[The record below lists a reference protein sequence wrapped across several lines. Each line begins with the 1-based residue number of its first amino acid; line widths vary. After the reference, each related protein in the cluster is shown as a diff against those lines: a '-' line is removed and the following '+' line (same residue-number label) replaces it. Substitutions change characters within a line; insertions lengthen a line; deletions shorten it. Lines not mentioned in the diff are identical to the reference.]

1 MVHFKTPES
10 LSILLDADQV
20 FQCVGVKPPLRVT
33 ETGSSPGAARRPKV
47 IDPQY
52 RLFIQRFGI
61 PVDAIDGTH
70 QCGQV
75 EMFPHHRHDGR
86 SVMAPGVG
94 SGTLVTHH
102 QESVMIPHLR
112 RDETGVLECPDSSV
126 LLVHPANQLNRQL

>member
-1 MVHFKTPES
+1 MGST
-10 LSILLDADQV
+10 ILLDADQV
-20 FQCVGVKPPLRVT
+20 FQRVSVESTVGVT
-33 ETGSSPGAARRPKV
+33 ETGSGPGAACGPEI
-47 IDPQY
+47 IDSKY

-86 SVMAPGVG
+86 SVMAPSVG

-102 QESVMIPHLR
+102 EESVMIPHLG
-112 RDETGVLECPDSSV
+112 RDESGVLE
-126 LLVHPANQLNRQL
+126 